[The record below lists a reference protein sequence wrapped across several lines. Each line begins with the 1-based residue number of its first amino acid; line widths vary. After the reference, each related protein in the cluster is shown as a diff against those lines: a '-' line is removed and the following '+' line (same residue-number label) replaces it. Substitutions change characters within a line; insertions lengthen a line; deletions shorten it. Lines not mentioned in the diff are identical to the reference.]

1 MQTMTHHIKQAAL
14 APILSFRRRYIPLLI
29 IYFAYGAQALTSV
42 ALTFWEKENL
52 TLSSEQLVA
61 IAVWV
66 SMPWTLKMIIGQL
79 IDVVPIFGSR
89 RKVWIFIGAAL
100 MALGYCLL
108 YGMSVDAPW
117 VSWIGGQYTL
127 YLLSSLVMAIGF
139 LVQDATADAM
149 STEVADRSQDD
160 ATVKQELTMIQILG
174 RLALMSSWAITAG
187 IGGWLAQIWSYEQV
201 FLLALCIP
209 VLSILGALFVRLDE
223 VETEAKFDP
232 IIIGGG
238 VIFGIFTIIMAFSN
252 VPYSQEIVFVVSFV
266 LLCFMLNKL
275 LKQQDSTVVKDII
288 LAFAVIFLFRAVPS
302 VGPAYNWW
310 AIDILGFDQAFFGVL
325 GQISGLVGL
334 IVLWLASSYIASKP
348 LRMVMLM
355 LVILTA
361 LFEIPNF
368 MLYYGVHESLG
379 ISARAVALFDTVID
393 SPLALISMIPMLALI
408 AYYAPAA
415 NRATWFAVAASFM
428 NLSLTAA
435 QLFTKYLNQ
444 IFVLTREIK
453 DEAGLVITPQ
463 DYSEL
468 GWLLWSVLIIGFCV
482 PFIAIKLCLK
492 PINNDKANP

>member
-117 VSWIGGQYTL
+117 LSWIGGQYN
-127 YLLSSLVMAIGF
+127 
-139 LVQDATADAM
+139 ATADAM

-174 RLALMSSWAITAG
+174 RLALMSS
-187 IGGWLAQIWSYEQV
+187 
-201 FLLALCIP
+201 CIP

-325 GQISGLVGL
+325 GQVSGLVGL
-334 IVLWLASSYIASKP
+334 VVLWLASSYIASQP

-393 SPLALISMIPMLALI
+393 SPLVLISMIPMLALI

-453 DEAGLVITPQ
+453 DEVGLVITPQ